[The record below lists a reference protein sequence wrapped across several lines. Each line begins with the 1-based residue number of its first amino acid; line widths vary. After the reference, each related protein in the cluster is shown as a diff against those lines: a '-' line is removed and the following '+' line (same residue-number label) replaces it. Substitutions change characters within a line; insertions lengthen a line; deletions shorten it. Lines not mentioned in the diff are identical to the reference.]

1 MSLHHEN
8 QRAAAGGYPA
18 QPARTGRAVWRTTI
32 EIADAVTAEL
42 PARSKLLHVAPCR
55 DYPNTRL
62 DVWFEIPAEPTPMR
76 VHTFHVEG
84 TGHPL
89 VDDALYVGTA
99 VCPNG
104 LVWHVYLDASTTA
117 VKR

>member
-18 QPARTGRAVWRTTI
+18 QPARTGRAVGRTNI
-32 EIADAVTAEL
+32 EITDTVTVEL
-42 PARSKLLHVAPCR
+42 PARSRLLHVAPCR
-55 DYPNTRL
+55 QNPDTHI
-62 DVWFEIPAEPTPMR
+62 DVWFEFPDQPTPMR
-76 VHTFHVEG
+76 VHTFHIEG

-104 LVWHVYLDASTTA
+104 LVWHVYLDASTTS
-117 VKR
+117 VQ